1 MCTRE
6 SLTPSQVAQ
15 VAGKRRHEQMRARGE
30 YILHFKDPFIP
41 DEEGRRSPTGT
52 LPKRDDS
59 DLFDGDEPL
68 F

>member
-1 MCTRE
+1 MI
-6 SLTPSQVAQ
+6 P
-15 VAGKRRHEQMRARGE
+15 HD
-30 YILHFKDPFIP
+30 YPFIP

-59 DLFDGDEPL
+59 DLFDGEEPL